1 MIFAVLDDE
10 KEVCLSLVDIFQRE
24 GLYGVYFTDPELFL
38 KYDQIGSVDCVF
50 IDVNL
55 GGKVNGIDV
64 LRRLNAEYP
73 LIEKVIIS
81 GNSDIKTAVEAL
93 KYGAYDFV
101 EKPLLLGVILKIIK
115 NVVEKKSLNKHR
127 SELIDDVLKSY
138 PLIGESEQLRQVKL
152 LIKKFASL
160 NEPVLITG
168 ESGTGKEAVAAR
180 IHYYSGREAFNR
192 INIASLQP
200 SLIESELFGYKKGSF
215 SGALSD
221 RKGIIESTDQGSLFL
236 DEIGEMDISLQ
247 AKILRIVQEKEYM
260 PVGDVN
266 MRKANVR
273 YIFAT
278 NRNLHKK
285 IVDGGFRED
294 LFYRISA
301 LTVDMPPLRER
312 REDIPL
318 LVKYFLNQFAQEY
331 NQSVKIMTKEAEYML
346 LSYNYPGNI
355 RELKN
360 AVIRSAAVSGD
371 RGIIE
376 AEDIVLS
383 KIQSERQEHLSLFM
397 ETLPLSSKKKQLET
411 VYITTQLKK
420 YNWDLQRVADKL
432 DLLLPNLY
440 RKLKELDI
448 DLDNK
453 V

>member
-1 MIFAVLDDE
+1 
-10 KEVCLSLVDIFQRE
+10 
-24 GLYGVYFTDPELFL
+24 
-38 KYDQIGSVDCVF
+38 
-50 IDVNL
+50 
-55 GGKVNGIDV
+55 
-64 LRRLNAEYP
+64 
-73 LIEKVIIS
+73 
-81 GNSDIKTAVEAL
+81 
-93 KYGAYDFV
+93 
-101 EKPLLLGVILKIIK
+101 
-115 NVVEKKSLNKHR
+115 
-127 SELIDDVLKSY
+127 
-138 PLIGESEQLRQVKL
+138 
-152 LIKKFASL
+152 
-160 NEPVLITG
+160 
-168 ESGTGKEAVAAR
+168 
-180 IHYYSGREAFNR
+180 
-192 INIASLQP
+192 
-200 SLIESELFGYKKGSF
+200 
-215 SGALSD
+215 
-221 RKGIIESTDQGSLFL
+221 
-236 DEIGEMDISLQ
+236 MDISLQ